1 MSESVAAKPQALSPG
16 LVFLFAS
23 ACGLAVANL
32 YYAQP
37 LLSTIAQ
44 AFTVTTARAGLV
56 ITVTQLGYAAGL
68 LLIVPIGDLWE
79 NRRLINVTLCSTI
92 LALIGAATATS
103 FNTFALSCL
112 ALGLTS
118 VVTQVLLPFA
128 ASLAPAPQR
137 GYVVG
142 QVMSGL
148 LTGILLARAVS
159 GLVAG
164 VLGWRAV
171 YWMSAIVLT
180 ALNLVLYRILPKRQ
194 PDYTGSYGSLI
205 RSLFSIFTSQP
216 VLRRRAYYQWTM
228 FASFSAFWSCSTF
241 LLTAEPFHFTQTQIG
256 LFSLAGAIGALTAPF
271 AGRQG
276 DLGLGRVWTARA
288 IVLAGVSF
296 ALTALP
302 VSGVA
307 ARTGLMVLGA
317 IGLDIAVQT
326 TLVLGQQAVYAL
338 NPEQRSRLNTLYIAF
353 FFSGGAVGSAAS
365 SYIFTHWG
373 WNGVVAMG
381 CILAALAF
389 CYWLTERPAPANSE
403 LLSDQK

>member
-1 MSESVAAKPQALSPG
+1 MNQLETESPQALSSG

-37 LLSTIAQ
+37 LLSTIAE
-44 AFTVTTARAGLV
+44 AFGVTTSRAGLV

-79 NRRLINVTLCSTI
+79 NRRLINAILCATI
-92 LALIGAATATS
+92 LALIGAATANS
-103 FNTFALSCL
+103 FNAFALSCL

-148 LTGILLARAVS
+148 LMGILLARAVS

-164 VLGWRAV
+164 SFGWRAV
-171 YWMSAIVLT
+171 YWMSAILLSL
-180 ALNLVLYRILPKRQ
+180 LNLVLYRILPKRQ
-194 PDYTGSYGSLI
+194 PDYPSTYGSLI
-205 RSLFSIFTSQP
+205 GSLFSIFTSQP
-216 VLRRRAYYQWTM
+216 ILRRRAYYQWAM

-256 LFSLAGAIGALTAPF
+256 LFSLAGAIGALAAPF

-276 DLGLGRVWTARA
+276 DLGFGRIWTARA
-288 IVLAGVSF
+288 ILLAGASF

-302 VSGVA
+302 VAGVA
-307 ARTGLMVLGA
+307 GRIGLMVLGA
-317 IGLDIAVQT
+317 IGLDVAVQT

-353 FFSGGAVGSAAS
+353 FFSGGAAGSAAS
-365 SYIFTHWG
+365 SYLFTHWG
-373 WNGVVAMG
+373 WNGVAGMG
-381 CILAALAF
+381 CTLAGLAF
-389 CYWLTERPAPANSE
+389 CYWLSERPAPPASLE
-403 LLSDQK
+403 RSGPT